1 MFNPFDS
8 GDPCTLV
15 ELINYRADRDPD
27 RVAYRFLEP
36 RADDGFDSAE
46 VTFQQLR
53 SRVRAAAA
61 TIADRSDLGDRVV
74 LLAAPGL
81 DYIVSFFGC
90 IYAGRVPVPAYPPTS
105 ARHLPRLF
113 AVVRSAR
120 AQLLICDQ
128 IFYENRAVMFADES
142 VADIGWLSVAEFGAQ
157 EEPVGVSEHAP
168 MSTSAAFLQYTSGS
182 TSDPK
187 GVIITHENILANAK
201 MAVECFGITAESVC
215 VSWLP
220 PYHDMGL
227 IGGIIFPLFA
237 GISSNLLSPLTFVR
251 SPEVWLQVISK
262 YRATHSPGPNFAYKM
277 CSDRISPEIAESL
290 DLSSWTHALCG
301 AEPVDAAVLNDFADR
316 FTAQGFRGDS
326 FYPCYGMAE
335 TTLVISG
342 GRDRRESTSRLVS
355 VNALAEGLISTPR
368 DARDARSLVSSG
380 WIPAGT
386 EAVVVDQKTGA
397 PAAENA
403 IGELWV
409 RGPSVAAGYFEL
421 PEATA
426 QAFSR
431 FLPDGRGP
439 YLATGDLGVIVEGN
453 VYITGRASD
462 LMIIRGRNVYPQDIE
477 LTSATAHVGVHGGR
491 SAAFAIDDD
500 SGIVLVQEVSDR
512 EATPAAL
519 AEIAAAIRTRIS
531 EEHSLAI
538 ATVVLLAVRRLP
550 LTSSG
555 KVRRKSARAMFLADE
570 LPDVLAVFGAAS
582 VSVPATRAV
591 QPDAVVSRTDIV
603 AAIVAALVGELG
615 CPPESIDTREPFT
628 ALGLDS
634 VKSVQVAQNIA
645 TATGFDIA
653 PTLLWEHPTVE
664 ALADAL
670 FGGDATVAGPH
681 DAAVDEPVAVVGM
694 GCRFPGGVTGV
705 DEFWELLV
713 SGGSGISV
721 VPTDRWSIEDVFD
734 ADPAAA
740 GRTYSRHGGFV
751 SGVDEFDAALF
762 GIAPREAAAM
772 DPQHRLMLEVAWEA
786 LEHSGIAPDSLRGSA
801 TGVFV
806 GMAAGDYAQVGLVSG
821 GLRGVDAYAATGNA
835 SNFGA
840 NRLSYALGLEG
851 PSVVVDTACSS
862 SLVALHLGCA
872 SIRSGESSTVLVGG
886 VSVMASPATTVAL
899 SKGRMLSA
907 SGECRTFDAG
917 ADGYVRGEGC
927 GVVVLKRLS
936 AAIADGDRVL
946 AVIRGS
952 AVNQDGRSNGLTAPN
967 GRAQHN
973 VVRAAL
979 RAAGVEGSEVGYVE
993 AHGTGTPLGDPIEVR
1008 ALAAALGNDRS
1019 EDSPLV
1025 IGSVKTNIGHL
1036 EAAAG
1041 IAGLIK
1047 TVLVMERGVIP
1058 PHRNLVELNPHVDWS
1073 SMAVRVVTE
1082 VTAWPGAG
1090 RVAGVSSFGF
1100 GGTNA
1105 HAIVGAAPERE
1116 RPGAIGESG
1125 SVAVKVSGNSVEA
1138 IRASAGSL
1146 ADFLARR
1153 PEVDLTRV
1161 AWAANVGR
1169 ADLAERAA
1177 VVAATRTELLDGLRA
1192 LAAGGVDTA
1201 VLAPTRAAGAPPKIA
1216 FVVPGHG
1223 AGIAGVLHEIYGT
1236 DPVVT
1241 RVVDEIVTV
1250 TGLSLSV
1257 LTTASDESRD
1267 ALRDTRVAQPALYAA
1282 AVALGMWWRARGVE
1296 PGMIVGHSVGA
1307 YAAAALAGV
1316 FSATDGARIITERA
1330 RLVDEL
1336 TEPGR
1341 MAVVKCA
1348 RRHVEQLPQVL
1359 DGTLA
1364 IAVANGPDHHVVSG
1378 SSEVVASAC
1387 ELLTAQGIEVI
1398 ELPVTRAFH
1407 SSHMDQ
1413 VSAALPAV
1421 IGRFALSPPTIAM
1434 ISDTSGEPVGPAVSD
1449 PAYWAAHTRR
1459 PVDFAAALDT
1469 MIGRGVDIVVELGPG
1484 GLLSHVER
1492 AAGERTVLCV
1502 AAVAKNLPQRALT
1515 RALGLLWTRGV
1526 RIDWRACGPRPDTSI
1541 TLPTYPFQR
1550 QRYWIGEQL
1559 EPDVVAPEPGRAP
1572 EPRRRVAEQP
1582 ARVDVAARDQ
1592 MQQLLC
1598 RQVAELMGVADDLSP
1613 SAGLFDLGLTSAMV
1627 VELRNQLESIT
1638 GRTIP
1643 STAVFDHP
1651 TIERLA
1657 DYLVDLTSG
1666 SPQPIVSARAVD
1678 APSERTDDHEPIA
1691 IIGLGCRF
1699 PGGANNPEAYWRLL
1713 CEGRDAT
1720 SEVPQQRWRIDDY
1733 AAIDPQAD
1741 IATHPIRA
1749 GFLDMAVDGFDAD
1762 AFGIAPNEARSMDPQ
1777 QRLLLEV
1784 ASEALDDAGYGRDQI
1799 ADSATGVFVGINTSD
1814 YMQRATAAGVAIDPY
1829 LATGNTFSVAAGR
1842 LSYHLGV
1849 RGPSMA
1855 IDTACSSSLVA
1866 LHLAVR
1872 SLRSGEADAALVG
1885 GVNLMLSPATTVSL
1899 SKLNALSPD
1908 GRCKPFSAAAD
1919 GYGRG
1924 EGCGVVVL
1932 KRLSD
1937 AQADGDRIWAV
1948 VRGSAVN
1955 QDGRSAGLTVP
1966 HGPSQ
1971 HAVITEALRDGHL
1984 TAEAVGYVEAHGTGT
1999 PLGDPIEMSALTS
2012 ALRPHGVQSTQLLVG
2027 SAKSNLGHLEA
2038 AAGIAGLIKVALM
2051 AHHRQVPATLHYDR
2065 PSVHI
2070 DWSRIGAQVATELTD
2085 WPARRPLVSGL
2096 SSFGFSG
2103 TNAHVVIEEAPATA
2117 QATNP
2122 VPADGVS
2129 PGLLVL
2135 SGRTDGALRATADTY
2150 RSWLRGPEQADQ
2162 WASITRTAA
2171 SHRPH
2176 HSARLALV
2184 ARSAAE
2190 AADRLDEIVDTD
2202 SFAEVSAVVKPDQPP
2217 RLIFVFGGQ
2226 GTQWAGMG
2234 ASLLADDTARS
2245 ILLRCEATIHA
2256 VAGWSLIEQLTAD
2269 DSYSLLARTEI
2280 AQPAIVAVQIALV
2293 EMWRGWGVE
2302 PDAVVGHSIGEIAA
2316 AYCSGALTV
2325 EAALQ
2330 IAVRRGRVMRET
2342 FGHGAMVVIG
2352 ASRTVAAELSAEFSD
2367 TITLAAANSPFN
2379 TVLAGAKASVE
2390 RVEAIAK
2397 SRGMLAT
2404 RIQQDYA
2411 FHSYQMIPLRERLI
2425 GEIASIGVD
2434 APRIAYYSTVTGRRV
2449 PVSFRPTA
2457 DYWAENLSRAV
2468 LFHDAL
2474 VAARESAESVTVV
2487 DISPNAVLRSS
2498 IVQSLPG
2505 DVESVA
2511 SMKRSAPAG
2520 HSMLTA
2526 AAALHVRGHHLDHD
2540 RLQPR
2545 TSRRAQLPTY
2555 RWQRQRHWLDFG
2567 SDSPAAKT
2575 AAPDMVGRNVYDVH
2589 WLDVERV
2596 ADQPENAGRWLVVG
2610 QPCAAQD
2617 SLVELLHERGAS
2629 VVEAALYD
2637 PEQAVDGDRIRE
2649 HVAAL
2654 VAECGPVDGVIQ
2666 LVAAADVATAG
2677 FDTVVTVSCAAA
2689 LATASALAARG
2700 SEAKL
2705 WLLTSG
2711 AVEAGSAP
2719 IALEQAPVWG
2729 LGRVIGLEHPEI
2741 WGGLID
2747 LDPTA
2752 AITDSLS
2759 AALDD
2764 VIDGDGED
2772 QIAVRAGRRLVARL
2786 QRSELAR
2793 PTTPPVS
2800 IAADRTYVITGGRG
2814 TLGLRIAEWLT
2825 RRGARELVLLG
2836 RSPLPE
2842 SAQPDTHTGRV
2853 LATIERL
2860 RDQGVTVHTPSVDVA
2875 DQTQMDQ
2882 LFAADRPWAR
2892 IAGVVHAAGAFTPS
2906 SIDQLDWPAFQETLT
2921 AKVSGTR
2928 VIEKACADA
2937 ELDFLVLYSSGSSV
2951 WGSALAGHYAA
2962 ANYYLDMTAHR
2973 RSRAGAPT
2981 YAINWGWF
2989 ADSHM
2994 GAHHDTY
3001 FESMGLPALPDVVAF
3016 EALDRLIGSGIAQLT
3031 VASVDWAQFK
3041 PVLEAKRTRPLLA
3054 EFEVLTTESKTT
3066 TEFRASLRGAA
3077 SQAARSRLMATALQR
3092 ELAQVLGRD
3101 PNSHLDPDL
3110 GFFSAGMDS
3119 IASVALKRRLDL
3131 LLGISVPATAAFE
3144 HPTVNTLSGYLLHDV
3159 LDFRDDT
3166 ATDVVEH
3173 ADNAE
3178 LEPLSADELLEL
3190 LDQELENHDN

>member
-1 MFNPFDS
+1 M
-8 GDPCTLV
+8 
-15 ELINYRADRDPD
+15 
-27 RVAYRFLEP
+27 EP
-36 RADDGFDSAE
+36 RGDGTFDPAE
-46 VTFQQLR
+46 VTFRQLR
-53 SRVRAAAA
+53 ARVRAAAA
-61 TIADRSDLGDRVV
+61 TIADRSALGDRVV

-81 DYIVSFFGC
+81 DYIVSFFAC

-105 ARHLPRLF
+105 PRHLPRLF

-128 IFYENRAVMFADES
+128 IFYENRAAMFADES
-142 VADIGWLSVAEFGAQ
+142 VADIGWLSVKEFGEQKDSIEFAEF
-157 EEPVGVSEHAP
+157 AP
-168 MSTSAAFLQYTSGS
+168 LATSPAFLQYTSGS

-187 GVIITHENILANAK
+187 GVIITHENILANAE
-201 MAVECFGITAESVC
+201 MAVECFDITEESVC
-215 VSWLP
+215 ASWLP

-237 GISSNLLSPLTFVR
+237 GVTSNLLSPLTFVR
-251 SPEVWLQVISK
+251 SPESWLQVIST
-262 YRATHSPGPNFAYKM
+262 YRATHSPGPNFAFAM

-301 AEPVDAAVLNDFADR
+301 AEPVDATVLNDFADR
-316 FTAQGFRGDS
+316 FAAQGFDGS
-326 FYPCYGMAE
+326 GFYPCYGMAE

-355 VNALAEGLISTPR
+355 VNSLAAGLIATPR

-380 WIPAGT
+380 SIPAGT

-397 PAAENA
+397 PAVADA

-426 QAFSR
+426 QAFAR

-439 YLATGDLGVIVEGN
+439 YLATGDLGVIVDGE

-462 LMIIRGRNVYPQDIE
+462 LIIIRGRNIYPQDIE
-477 LTSATAHVGVHGGR
+477 SSSATAHVGVSGGR
-491 SAAFAIDDD
+491 SAAFAMDDD

-512 EATPAAL
+512 QATTALL
-519 AEIAAAIRTRIS
+519 AEIAASIRTRVS

-538 ATVVLLAVRRLP
+538 ATIVLVTARRLP

-570 LPDVLAVFGAAS
+570 LPDVLAVFGTNS
-582 VSVPATRAV
+582 VSAPAAPAV
-591 QPDAVVSRTDIV
+591 RPDAAVSRTEIV
-603 AAIVAALVGELG
+603 AAIVAALARRLG
-615 CPPESIDTREPFT
+615 STPESIDTRVPFA

-634 VKSVQVAQNIA
+634 VKSVQIAQDIA
-645 TATGFDIA
+645 AATGFDIA
-653 PTLLWEHPTVE
+653 PTSMWEHPTVE
-664 ALADAL
+664 ALADEL
-670 FGGDATVAGPH
+670 FGGDDVAAAVR
-681 DAAVDEPVAVVGM
+681 DVAVDEPVAVVGM

-705 DEFWELLV
+705 DEFWEMLV

-721 VPTDRWSIEDVFD
+721 VPADRWSIDDVFD

-751 SGVDEFDAALF
+751 AGVDEFDAALF
-762 GIAPREAAAM
+762 GIAPREATAM

-806 GMAAGDYAQVGLVSG
+806 GMGAGDYAQVGLESG
-821 GLRGVDAYAATGNA
+821 GTAGLDAYAATGNA

-840 NRLSYALGLEG
+840 NRLSYALGLQG

-886 VSVMASPATTVAL
+886 VNVMSSPTTTVAL
-899 SKGRMLSA
+899 SKGRMLSP
-907 SGECRTFDAG
+907 SGQCRTFDAG

-952 AVNQDGRSNGLTAPN
+952 AVNQDGRSNGLTAPS

-973 VVRAAL
+973 VVRDAL
-979 RAAGVEGSEVGYVE
+979 RAAGVEPPEVGYVE
-993 AHGTGTPLGDPIEVR
+993 AHGTGTALGDPIEVR
-1008 ALAAALGNDRS
+1008 ALAAALGADRG

-1047 TVLVMERGVIP
+1047 TVLIMERGVIP

-1073 SMAVRVVTE
+1073 SVAVRVATE

-1090 RVAGVSSFGF
+1090 RLAGVSSFGF

-1116 RPGAIGESG
+1116 SSGPVRASG
-1125 SVAVKVSGNSVEA
+1125 SVAVKVSGNSVDA

-1146 ADFLARR
+1146 ADFLGRR
-1153 PEVDLTRV
+1153 PRIDLTQV
-1161 AWAANVGR
+1161 AWAADVGR

-1177 VVAATRTELLDGLRA
+1177 VVAATRTELVDGLRA
-1192 LAAGGVDTA
+1192 LAAGGVNAA
-1201 VLAPTRAAGAPPKIA
+1201 VLAPTRVVGAPPKVA
-1216 FVVPGHG
+1216 FIVPGHG
-1223 AGIAGVLHEIYGT
+1223 AAVAGALHEIYGS

-1241 RVVDEIVTV
+1241 RVIDDIISA

-1267 ALRDTRVAQPALYAA
+1267 ALRDTRVAQPALYAV

-1296 PGMIVGHSVGA
+1296 PDMVIGHSVGA

-1316 FSATDGARIITERA
+1316 FSATDGARIIADRA

-1336 TEPGR
+1336 AGPGR
-1341 MAVVKCA
+1341 MVVAKCA
-1348 RRHVEQLPQVL
+1348 RPQIDQLPQVL

-1364 IAVANGPDHHVVSG
+1364 VAVANGPDHHVVSG
-1378 SSEVVASAC
+1378 SIEAVASAC

-1407 SSHMDQ
+1407 SRQMDR
-1413 VSAALPAV
+1413 VAAALPEF
-1421 IGRFALSPPTIAM
+1421 ITRFALSPPTTAM
-1434 ISDTSGEPVGPAVSD
+1434 ISDTSGEPVGAAVCD
-1449 PAYWAAHTRR
+1449 PAYWAAHTRL
-1459 PVDFAAALDT
+1459 PVNFAAALDT

-1526 RIDWRACGPRPDTSI
+1526 RIDWRAGGPGPDTSI

-1550 QRYWIGEQL
+1550 QRYWITEPL
-1559 EPDVVAPEPGRAP
+1559 EPEVVKPEPDRPAP
-1572 EPRRRVAEQP
+1572 APRRRKSQQHP
-1582 ARVDVAARDQ
+1582 PVDVAARDH
-1592 MQQLLC
+1592 MRQLLG
-1598 RQVAELMGVADDLSP
+1598 RQLAELMGVTESLSP
-1613 SAGLFDLGLTSAMV
+1613 AAGLFDLGLTSAMV

-1657 DYLVDLTSG
+1657 DYLVDLTSDNAE
-1666 SPQPIVSARAVD
+1666 PIESARAAEVATEPAD
-1678 APSERTDDHEPIA
+1678 NHEPIA

-1699 PGGANNPEAYWRLL
+1699 PGGANDPEAFWRLL
-1713 CEGRDAT
+1713 REGRDAT
-1720 SEVPQQRWRIDDY
+1720 CEVPQQRWHLDDY
-1733 AAIDPQAD
+1733 ASIDPQAD
-1741 IATHPIRA
+1741 LTTYPIRA
-1749 GFLDMAVDGFDAD
+1749 GFLDTAVDGFDAD
-1762 AFGIAPNEARSMDPQ
+1762 AFGIAPVEARSMDPQ

-1784 ASEALDDAGYGRDQI
+1784 ATEALDDAGYGRDRI
-1799 ADSATGVFVGINTSD
+1799 ADSATGVFIGINTSD
-1814 YMQRATAAGVAIDPY
+1814 YLQRATAAGVAIDPY

-1842 LSYHLGV
+1842 LSYHLGA

-1872 SLRSGEADAALVG
+1872 SLRSGESDAALVG

-1908 GRCKPFSAAAD
+1908 GRCKPFAASAD

-1924 EGCGVVVL
+1924 EGCGVVVV

-1971 HAVITEALRDGHL
+1971 HAVIAEALRDGHL
-1984 TAEAVGYVEAHGTGT
+1984 TADAVGYVEAHGTGT
-1999 PLGDPIEMSALTS
+1999 PLGDPIEMSALTT
-2012 ALRPHGVQSTQLLVG
+2012 ALRPHGGGSTPLLVG

-2038 AAGIAGLIKVALM
+2038 AAGVAGLIKVALM
-2051 AHHRQVPATLHYDR
+2051 AHHRQVPATLHFDR
-2065 PSVHI
+2065 PSAHI
-2070 DWSRIGAQVATELTD
+2070 DWSSIGARVATELTD
-2085 WPARRPLVSGL
+2085 WPARRPMVCGL

-2103 TNAHVVIEEAPATA
+2103 TNAHVVVEEAPVTMPGA
-2117 QATNP
+2117 NP
-2122 VPADGVS
+2122 VSTDGVS

-2135 SGRTDGALRATADTY
+2135 SGRTDDALRATAETY
-2150 RSWLRGPEQADQ
+2150 RSWLRGPERADQ

-2171 SHRPH
+2171 SYRPH
-2176 HSARLALV
+2176 HPARLALV

-2190 AADRLDEIVDTD
+2190 AADRLDAIVDTD
-2202 SFAEVSAVVKPDQPP
+2202 SFAEVSTVVKPDQSP
-2217 RLIFVFGGQ
+2217 RLIFAFGGQ

-2234 ASLLADDTARS
+2234 AALLSDDVARET
-2245 ILLRCEATIHA
+2245 LLRCEATIHE

-2293 EMWRGWGVE
+2293 QMWRGWGVE

-2316 AYCSGALTV
+2316 AYCSGALTM
-2325 EAALQ
+2325 ESALR

-2352 ASRTVAAELSAEFSD
+2352 ASRTVAAELSAEFAD
-2367 TITLAAANSPFN
+2367 TITVAAANSPVN
-2379 TVLAGAKASVE
+2379 TVLAGAKSSVE

-2397 SRGMLAT
+2397 SRGLLAT

-2411 FHSYQMIPLRERLI
+2411 FHSYQMTPLRERLI
-2425 GEIASIGVD
+2425 GEIGSIGVE

-2449 PVSFRPTA
+2449 PAGFRPTP
-2457 DYWAENLSRAV
+2457 DYWADNMSRAV
-2468 LFHDAL
+2468 LFQDAL
-2474 VAARESAESVTVV
+2474 VAACESAESVTVV
-2487 DISPNAVLRSS
+2487 EISPNAVLRGS
-2498 IVQSLPG
+2498 IAQSLPG

-2511 SMKRSAPAG
+2511 SMKRGAPVG

-2526 AAALHVRGHHLDHD
+2526 AGALHVRGHRIDHD
-2540 RLQPR
+2540 RLQPE
-2545 TSRRAQLPTY
+2545 TPQRAQLPTY

-2567 SDSPAAKT
+2567 SGSPVAKA
-2575 AAPDMVGRNVYDVH
+2575 AAPDLLGRNVYDVH
-2589 WLDVERV
+2589 WLDVDRV
-2596 ADQPENAGRWLVVG
+2596 AHPTEASGRWLVVG

-2617 SLVELLHERGAS
+2617 TLVELLHQRGAS

-2637 PEQAVDGDRIRE
+2637 PELVLDGDRIRE

-2654 VAECGPVDGVIQ
+2654 VAECGPVRGVIQ

-2700 SEAKL
+2700 SEAKM

-2747 LDPTA
+2747 LDPA
-2752 AITDSLS
+2752 AAVTDSLP
-2759 AALDD
+2759 AALDE

-2772 QIAVRAGRRLVARL
+2772 QIALRAGRRLVARL
-2786 QRSELAR
+2786 RRSELAR
-2793 PTTPPVS
+2793 PTAPLVR
-2800 IAADRTYVITGGRG
+2800 IADDRTYVVTGGRG

-2842 SAQPDTHTGRV
+2842 SAQPDTHAGRV

-2860 RDQGVTVHTPSVDVA
+2860 RGQGVTVHTPSVDVA
-2875 DQTQMDQ
+2875 DQAQMDH
-2882 LFAADRPWAR
+2882 LFAQDRPWSR
-2892 IAGVVHAAGAFTPS
+2892 IAGVVHAAGAFTPA
-2906 SIDQLDWPAFQETLT
+2906 SISQLDWPTFQETLT
-2921 AKVSGTR
+2921 AKVGGTR
-2928 VIEKACADA
+2928 VVEKACAQAD
-2937 ELDFLVLYSSGSSV
+2937 LDFLVLYSSGSSV

-2981 YAINWGWF
+2981 YALNWGWF

-2994 GAHHDTY
+2994 GAHHDAY
-3001 FESMGLPALPDVVAF
+3001 FESMGLSALPDVVAF

-3031 VASVDWAQFK
+3031 VASVDWEQFK

-3054 EFEVLTTESKTT
+3054 EFEGMATESTA
-3066 TEFRASLRGAA
+3066 TEFHAGLRGAA
-3077 SQAARSRLMATALQR
+3077 SPAARSRLMVTALQR
-3092 ELAQVLGRD
+3092 EVAQVLGRD
-3101 PNSHLDPDL
+3101 PHSHLDPDL

-3131 LLGISVPATAAFE
+3131 LLGVSVPATAAFE
-3144 HPTVNTLSGYLLHDV
+3144 HPTVNTMSSYLLHDI
-3159 LDFRDDT
+3159 LDLRDDT
-3166 ATDVVEH
+3166 ATDVVEQ

-3178 LEPLSADELLEL
+3178 LDPLSADELLAL